1 LFRSCGRT
9 ANTHFALPLII
20 WPSQFERLGNS
31 RTLSKANSS
40 PVPCGPHKLLQLQGI
55 SLPIRGFNRTTK
67 QGQLSV
73 LVLASGWRL
82 QYRALR
88 CAAACFDRVY
98 VLGTK
103 EARPLALSLWCHSF
117 HQLRF
122 EEGFGPGSISFI
134 RRLCEKLRIDWII
147 PSDARTTRFLTV
159 AGNMLGPKSFP
170 VPNTAVFDQL
180 SDKGTFAGLCQS
192 LDLATPRTGVF
203 PGLGQVHERVR
214 EGSWDLP
221 VVLKPTDREG
231 SEGLV
236 LLDSAATLGQINDL
250 GYAPVLVQEYVAGR
264 DICAFYFCQNG
275 RVEREALYHHGGHF
289 IEFIEDHRVSS
300 QCRKIIEATNY
311 SGVVGF
317 DIRQRDDGSF
327 VFLECNPRFWYNM
340 ELTMLAGANFVRAG
354 VNTNEQYTDL
364 VGKVVIRP
372 SGLLKKVRSAKT
384 QPQIRLAV
392 LAYLT
397 ADFPLMITIGVSKA
411 LRILKTVAGTGSL
424 VSRRVD
430 KAKYRFSLMLVAT
443 LAASDSVASY
453 LQQVS

>member
-1 LFRSCGRT
+1 M
-9 ANTHFALPLII
+9 
-20 WPSQFERLGNS
+20 
-31 RTLSKANSS
+31 
-40 PVPCGPHKLLQLQGI
+40 
-55 SLPIRGFNRTTK
+55 PIRDFKKTTK

-88 CAAACFDRVY
+88 CAAVCFDRVY

-103 EARPLALSLWCHSF
+103 EARPLALSVWCHSF

-122 EEGFGPGSISFI
+122 EGFGPGSISFI
-134 RRLCEKLRIDWII
+134 RRLCEELRIDWVI
-147 PSDARTTRFLTV
+147 PSDAHTTRFLTE
-159 AGNMLGPKSFP
+159 AGTMLGPKSFP

-180 SDKGTFAGLCQS
+180 SDKSTFTGLCQS
-192 LDLATPRTGVF
+192 LDLATPRTGLL
-203 PGLGQVHERVR
+203 PGFRQVHERVQD
-214 EGSWDLP
+214 GSLDLP
-221 VVLKPTDREG
+221 VVLKPTNREG
-231 SEGLV
+231 SEGV
-236 LLDSAATLGQINDL
+236 VVLDSTGALREINDL

-275 RVEREALYHHGGHF
+275 HVEREALYHHGGHF

-300 QCRKIIEATNY
+300 QCRRIIEETNY

-354 VNTNEQYTDL
+354 VNGLKMDEQCSDL
-364 VGKVVIRP
+364 AGKVVIRP
-372 SGLLKKVRSAKT
+372 SGLLKKVPSARA
-384 QPQIRLAV
+384 QRQIRLAV
-392 LAYLT
+392 LVYLM
-397 ADFPLMITIGVSKA
+397 ADFPLMIMMGISKA
-411 LRILKTVAGTGSL
+411 FRLFKAVAGTGSR

-430 KAKYRFSLMLVAT
+430 KAKYRFSLMVIAA
-443 LAASDSVASY
+443 LAASDSAAFY
-453 LQQVS
+453 LQQAS

>member
-1 LFRSCGRT
+1 
-9 ANTHFALPLII
+9 
-20 WPSQFERLGNS
+20 
-31 RTLSKANSS
+31 
-40 PVPCGPHKLLQLQGI
+40 
-55 SLPIRGFNRTTK
+55 LPIRDFKKTTK

-103 EARPLALSLWCHSF
+103 EARPLALSVWCHSF

-134 RRLCEKLRIDWII
+134 RRLCEELRIDWVI
-147 PSDARTTRFLTV
+147 PSDARTTRFLTE
-159 AGNMLGPKSFP
+159 AGTMLGPKSFP

-180 SDKGTFAGLCQS
+180 SDKSTFAGLCQN
-192 LDLATPRTGVF
+192 LDLATPRTGVL
-203 PGLGQVHERVR
+203 PGFRQVHERVR
-214 EGSWDLP
+214 DGSLDLP
-221 VVLKPTDREG
+221 VVLKPTNREG
-231 SEGLV
+231 SEGV
-236 LLDSAATLGQINDL
+236 VVLDSTGALREINDL

-264 DICAFYFCQNG
+264 DICAFFFCQNG
-275 RVEREALYHHGGHF
+275 HVECEALYHHGGYF
-289 IEFIEDHRVSS
+289 IEFIENHSVSS

-354 VNTNEQYTDL
+354 VNGLKMDEQCSDL
-364 VGKVVIRP
+364 AGKVVIRP
-372 SGLLKKVRSAKT
+372 SGLLKKVPSVRA

-392 LAYLT
+392 LAYLM
-397 ADFPLMITIGVSKA
+397 ADFPLMIMIGVNKA
-411 LRILKTVAGTGSL
+411 FRLFKAVAGTDSP

-430 KAKYRFSLMLVAT
+430 KAKYRFSLMMVAA
-443 LAASDSVASY
+443 LAASDSAAFY
-453 LQQVS
+453 LQQAS